1 MSLVGVVIV
10 KKYSEDILANTQIG
24 CFDETVLNLRPI
36 KNKVIVHENVENAN
50 LDMFIFK
57 RSTF

>member
-1 MSLVGVVIV
+1 MVIV